1 VAALPLPLQDFHLLA
16 FASLAGR
23 THQYHALNMG
33 RVDGID
39 VCGQFFVA
47 SVRGNMS
54 LGFSVIFEKL
64 SFKETCL
71 PVLYAINLDRTYF
84 THPTILPAL
93 MKHPS

>member
-1 VAALPLPLQDFHLLA
+1 
-16 FASLAGR
+16 
-23 THQYHALNMG
+23 MG